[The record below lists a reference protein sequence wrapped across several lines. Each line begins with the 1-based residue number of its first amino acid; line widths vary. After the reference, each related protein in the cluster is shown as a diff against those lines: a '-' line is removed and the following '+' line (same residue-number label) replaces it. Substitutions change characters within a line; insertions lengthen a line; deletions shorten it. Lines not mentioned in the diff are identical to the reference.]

1 MGYLYLLMAVGAA
14 SGVNIFGAAFTKAHG
29 KRTDS
34 VPFYNLFMS
43 AFACLF
49 WLVMYILEGGFDAS
63 VLWYSLLF
71 GVMYYVVVT
80 CYILAL
86 KNGPA
91 SITSLFSGLSLLG
104 STVWGY
110 LFWDMPVK
118 TLHIVGIVLVAL
130 SVFLCVYEKKKEGE
144 RGFSWR
150 WLLFASLTFLANAGC
165 AVVQKQQQL
174 DFGGEHGNMMMF
186 FAMLLA
192 VAANL
197 VSYLRAGKGDP
208 CEIKKSVWIPMAS
221 GVANGVQNLAYILLA
236 TAALSPSV
244 YFPVIGVA
252 MVLFTTLYSRFV
264 LKETLSARKWV
275 GVFVGLAAVALL
287 NL

>member
-1 MGYLYLLMAVGAA
+1 MGYLFLLMAVASA
-14 SGVNIFGAAFTKAHG
+14 SGVNICGAAYTKKNGGHS
-29 KRTDS
+29 DS

-49 WLVMYILEGGFDAS
+49 WLVTYLFEGGFNAS

-104 STVWGY
+104 STLWGY
-110 LFWDMPVK
+110 FFWDMPV
-118 TLHIVGIVLVAL
+118 TPLHIVGILLVAL
-130 SVFLCVYEKKKEGE
+130 SVFLCVYERKKEGE

-165 AVVQKQQQL
+165 AVVQKQQQI
-174 DFGGEHGNMMMF
+174 DYAGQHGNMMMF

-192 VAANL
+192 VTANL
-197 VSYLRAGKGDP
+197 VSYLRADKSNPCPLKKG
-208 CEIKKSVWIPMAS
+208 VWIPMGS
-221 GVANGVQNLAYILLA
+221 GVSNGIQNLSYILLA
-236 TAALSPSV
+236 TATLSPSV

-264 LKETLSARKWV
+264 LKETLSPRKWV